1 MSPRKALRF
10 SPVTIPLAFA
20 ALVVLAYGLL
30 VTRTGFY
37 WDDWPFAWGAHFAGP
52 ESFLRSFLRVRPFL
66 GPIFYLTTSLLPE
79 TPLAW
84 QLFALVIRFLLTL
97 AAWWA
102 LASIWPERPRQTLA
116 AALVFLVYPGYSQH
130 WVAFTHINQEL
141 IPLLFY
147 ILSFGAT
154 GWAFHQPDRFRSRT
168 LIALLLLLLGVFPT
182 EYFVTLEPLRFLFIF
197 AMLKDVPLIPR
208 AWQTFKRWLPY
219 LFVWLLNA
227 AWLFF
232 YYRSGVYA
240 NYDLEVV
247 QDVQASASGALSG
260 FIAAAAEAVFK
271 AGLVAY
277 AQILA
282 LVTESFPSPTA
293 ILTLALIVLTFAA
306 LTFYLSRLSTF
317 TESAPPSVPIRE
329 SVTKSVPQ
337 SAPLRE
343 SVSKSVPQSVSF
355 RESVTKSV
363 AASVPASVSF
373 RESVIES
380 VDRFVDFLLIGL
392 LGILLGRIPSW
403 AAGLPLTLQ
412 SSFDRFNVSL
422 MLAASL
428 FIVGL
433 LELFLRSQRQKL
445 VVLSLL
451 VALGVGQ
458 QFYNANIFRRDWQ
471 RQRELYWQLTWRAPA
486 IAPGTVLFTDTVE
499 IDYETDYS
507 LTAPVNWLYAPNLNT
522 LELPYLVFGVDMRP
536 NRLELDSNTPIEF
549 AYRPAHFSGNTS
561 QSIAFLAPKNGCL
574 RLLAPGDE
582 IGYQNLSARMQQ
594 AIALSDLGRIQA
606 ASVAE
611 SVSTR
616 VSATESAAESASPR
630 DFATESVAESASTR
644 DSATESA
651 AESASIRESATESV
665 AKSASIRVS
674 ATESV
679 AESASIR
686 ESATESVAE
695 SALIRDSATESV
707 AESASIRESVTES
720 VAESV
725 FGPAPAL
732 DWCYF
737 YVHADL
743 ARQYF
748 AWDEVARLDRQ
759 AVEIG
764 LMPSD
769 PLEWLPFVE
778 AGASLGQVDL
788 AAERTRQV
796 VAARPFLRK
805 AFCAAW
811 LRAEQRQSL
820 PPGLLA
826 DLGCQ

>member
-1 MSPRKALRF
+1 MISRKPLRF
-10 SPVTIPLAFA
+10 SPATIPLAFA

-66 GPIFYLTTSLLPE
+66 GPIFYLTTGLLPE

-102 LASIWPERPRQTLA
+102 LSSIWPERPCQTLA

-154 GWAFHQPDRFRSRT
+154 GWAFHRPDRFRSRS

-197 AMLKDVPLIPR
+197 SMLKDVPLIPR

-260 FIAAAAEAVFK
+260 FIAAAVEAVFK

-293 ILTLALIVLTFAA
+293 ILTLALIAVTFAA

-317 TESAPPSVPIRE
+317 TESAPLRE
-329 SVTKSVPQ
+329 SVTESVDPSAPLRESVSKSVPPSVSLRESVIKSADP

-355 RESVTKSV
+355 RESV
-363 AASVPASVSF
+363 
-373 RESVIES
+373 IES
-380 VDRFVDFLLIGL
+380 VDRSVNRSVDFLLIGL

-433 LELFLRSQRQKL
+433 LEVLLRSQRQKL
-445 VVLSLL
+445 VALSLL

-536 NRLELDSNTPIEF
+536 NRLDLDSNTPIEF

-611 SVSTR
+611 SVSI
-616 VSATESAAESASPR
+616 
-630 DFATESVAESASTR
+630 R

-651 AESASIRESATESV
+651 AESVSIRESATESV
-665 AKSASIRVS
+665 VR
-674 ATESV
+674 
-679 AESASIR
+679 
-686 ESATESVAE
+686 
-695 SALIRDSATESV
+695 
-707 AESASIRESVTES
+707 
-720 VAESV
+720 SV

-737 YVHADL
+737 YTHADL
-743 ARQYF
+743 ARQYS
-748 AWDEVARLDRQ
+748 AWNDVVRLDRQ
-759 AVEIG
+759 AAELG
-764 LMPSD
+764 LAPSD

-778 AGASLGQVDL
+778 AGASLGQFDL

-796 VAARPFLRK
+796 VAVRPFLRK

-811 LRAEQRQSL
+811 LRAEQCQPL

>member
-1 MSPRKALRF
+1 MTPRKPLRF
-10 SPVTIPLAFA
+10 STATVPLAFA

-84 QLFALVIRFLLTL
+84 QFFALVIRFLLTL

-102 LASIWPERPRQTLA
+102 LSSIWPERPRQTLA

-260 FIAAAAEAVFK
+260 FIATAAEAVFK

-293 ILTLALIVLTFAA
+293 LLTLALIAATFAA

-343 SVSKSVPQSVSF
+343 SVSKSVP
-355 RESVTKSV
+355 
-363 AASVPASVSF
+363 ASVSF
-373 RESVIES
+373 RESATKSVPQSVSFCESVIES
-380 VDRFVDFLLIGL
+380 VNRSVDFLLIGL

-433 LELFLRSQRQKL
+433 LELLLRSQRQKL
-445 VVLSLL
+445 VALSLL

-536 NRLELDSNTPIEF
+536 NRLDLDSNTPIEF

-594 AIALSDLGRIQA
+594 AIALSDLGRIQT

-611 SVSTR
+611 SV
-616 VSATESAAESASPR
+616 
-630 DFATESVAESASTR
+630 STR

-651 AESASIRESATESV
+651 AESVSIRESATES
-665 AKSASIRVS
+665 A
-674 ATESV
+674 
-679 AESASIR
+679 
-686 ESATESVAE
+686 
-695 SALIRDSATESV
+695 
-707 AESASIRESVTES
+707 
-720 VAESV
+720 AESV

-743 ARQYF
+743 ARQYS

-759 AVEIG
+759 AVELG

-778 AGASLGQVDL
+778 AGASLGQFDL

-826 DLGCQ
+826 DLDCQ